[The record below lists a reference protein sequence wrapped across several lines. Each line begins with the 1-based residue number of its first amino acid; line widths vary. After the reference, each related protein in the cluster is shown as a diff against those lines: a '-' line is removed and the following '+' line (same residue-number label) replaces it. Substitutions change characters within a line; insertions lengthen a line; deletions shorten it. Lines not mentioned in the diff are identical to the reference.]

1 MIQLTLTLK
10 MTTTQVV
17 ETLVNLNNNS
27 PIDTFTRTIKLNLL
41 LKWLLG
47 SSLSQWK
54 FWFQTD
60 FGRENSASFYRQG
73 RQLAL
78 PSVVTLYVPFSSPI
92 GQNLTG
98 EHMCNIYAASEI
110 LLTRLHDS
118 RFMSQARRGE
128 TCVIELRWRSL
139 KFKWNMAMKIDR
151 KKITSYLK
159 ERTHLKHIKKA

>member
-1 MIQLTLTLK
+1 MIQLTLTPK

-118 RFMSQARRGE
+118 REARRDVCYWAPLTIIKIQMKHGHE
-128 TCVIELRWRSL
+128 NRSEEDYKL
-139 KFKWNMAMKIDR
+139 
-151 KKITSYLK
+151 S
-159 ERTHLKHIKKA
+159 